1 MKFRPIIGK
10 LPGHRQFDYEPRFYK
25 PEKEKY
31 RHHIHIERKTR
42 RGQVRSVMVYA
53 VLLFLVFWI
62 ILHL

>member
-10 LPGHRQFDYEPRFYK
+10 LPGHRQFNYEPRFYN

-31 RHHIHIERKTR
+31 RRHINIERKTR
-42 RGQVRSVMVYA
+42 RGQVRSVMIYA
-53 VLLFLVFWI
+53 VLLFLVFWL